1 MADIRAARYG
11 EWGDSERI
19 PTGICTDDW
28 AANTTPFAAPHPGTH
43 TDRPVRSR
51 VRATVGRSSTN
62 DIVLDDGLV
71 SRVHAILVST
81 SAGVEI
87 RDINSRNGTFV
98 NGSRVGRALL
108 RNGDIVTIGN
118 TAFAVSG
125 TELVPYRS
133 RPAGCAPVSWRRPA
147 W

>member
-1 MADIRAARYG
+1 M
-11 EWGDSERI
+11 
-19 PTGICTDDW
+19 
-28 AANTTPFAAPHPGTH
+28 
-43 TDRPVRSR
+43 RPR

-133 RPAGCAPVSWRRPA
+133 RPAACAPISWRRPA